1 MCVGIR
7 MKEKRRV
14 GYMHGGEK
22 TKKEKRKKKMKI
34 EGRRVGTC
42 VKEKKLR
49 EKRKKERKRK
59 NKKLLSWAK
68 FI

>member
-1 MCVGIR
+1 MCGYTNEREEKSGIHAW
-7 MKEKRRV
+7 RRKNQE
-14 GYMHGGEK
+14 G
-22 TKKEKRKKKMKI
+22 KRKKKMKI
-34 EGRRVGTC
+34 ERRRVGTC